1 MRFIFCV
8 FCSNYYQAV
17 IMQDRISKIQLKTIL
32 MSSIEENNTN
42 KHKEH
47 SHIVN
52 CLVDIQKPTY
62 MKYAIRSKLNKEN
75 LLDFYPVTTEEQ
87 VYAY

>member
-1 MRFIFCV
+1 MRYIFCV

-17 IMQDRISKIQLKTIL
+17 IIQDRISKIQLKTIL
-32 MSSIEENNTN
+32 MSNIEENNTA
-42 KHKEH
+42 KHTDY

-62 MKYAIRSKLNKEN
+62 MKYAIEAKLNRTNK
-75 LLDFYPVTTEEQ
+75 LDFYEVTTEEQ
-87 VYAY
+87 AFVY